1 MSCLSLKGEGEKKK
15 KTKQDNQAK
24 KISTL
29 GTRE

>member
-1 MSCLSLKGEGEKKK
+1 MSCLSLKGEGEKK